1 MVSAATPLLEV
12 EKVSIR
18 FGAVQANDEVD
29 LRVFPSE
36 IHCILGEN
44 GAGKSTLMKLLYG
57 VNHPDS
63 GTIRYAGEPVTID
76 SPLVARKLGLG
87 MVFQDFRL
95 VPALSVLENVA
106 LAAPG
111 RGPRLHR
118 RELTA
123 RLTEVAGA
131 LGLDVDLDAP
141 LRTLPIAQQQQVEIA
156 KVLVA
161 GAKILIL
168 DEPTSVLAPQE
179 ADGLFAQIDELRSR
193 GFSILMITHKLREA
207 RQIADRLTVLRGGH
221 TVLEG
226 VAPSSVDD
234 VELVEAMV
242 GVRVPPLPSERAQPS
257 QGRPVL
263 ELRGLRV
270 SGTGGRVGLR
280 SLDLHVNHG
289 EIVGIAGVAGSGQ
302 RELADAVSGAL
313 DWHEGTIAVAG
324 KELRRADPRAALDAG
339 VSAVPEDP
347 VRQWVVRGM
356 SILEHIALA
365 HIKRKRK
372 QGGRRRLG
380 IDWRGLRET
389 VLHLDGAAKLK
400 MAHADRHVGTL
411 SGGNIQR
418 VVLTQALA
426 AESPVYLL
434 SYPTRGLDVAST
446 RQVHE
451 LILERRGEG
460 AGVVLI
466 SEDLDELVAVAD
478 RIAVLHDGHVAGICA
493 PHTDRQEIGRL
504 MLGAPPV

>member
-1 MVSAATPLLEV
+1 VVTAGPLLECR
-12 EKVSIR
+12 KLSIA
-18 FGAVQANDEVD
+18 FGAVQANQDVD
-29 LRVFPSE
+29 LRVFPAE

-57 VNHPDS
+57 VYQPDS
-63 GTIRYAGEPVTID
+63 GELLHEGAPVTID

-111 RGPRLHR
+111 SGPRLRR
-118 RELTA
+118 REVA
-123 RLTEVAGA
+123 NRLAEVADA
-131 LGLDVDLDAP
+131 LGLAVDVDAP

-179 ADGLFAQIDELRSR
+179 ADGLFAQMDELRSR

-207 RQIADRLTVLRGGH
+207 RQVADRLTVLRGGRS
-221 TVLEG
+221 VLEG

-234 VELVEAMV
+234 AELVEAMV
-242 GVRVPPLPSERAQPS
+242 GVRVPPLPSNRTQQADPQ
-257 QGRPVL
+257 PVL
-263 ELRGLRV
+263 EIRDLKVAG
-270 SGTGGRVGLR
+270 SGGRVGLR
-280 SLDLHVNHG
+280 SLDLTVHG
-289 EIVGIAGVAGSGQ
+289 GEVVGIAGVAGSGQ
-302 RELADAVSGAL
+302 RELADAVAGAL
-313 DWHEGTIAVAG
+313 DWRSGSVSVAG
-324 KELRRADPRAALDAG
+324 KDLRRAHPRAALDAG
-339 VSAVPEDP
+339 VLSVPDDP

-356 SILEHIALA
+356 SVVEHIALA
-365 HIKRKRK
+365 MLKRAEAV
-372 QGGRRRLG
+372 GRRGLG
-380 IDWRGLRET
+380 IDWRALRAA
-389 VLHLDGAAKLK
+389 VLHLDKAAKLK
-400 MAHADRHVGTL
+400 MAHADRQVATL

-426 AESPVYLL
+426 TEAPVYLL

-451 LILERRGEG
+451 LILERREAG
-460 AGVVLI
+460 AGVLVI
-466 SEDLDELVAVAD
+466 SEDLDELVAVSD
-478 RIAVLHDGHVAGICA
+478 RIAVLHDGEVAGICT

-504 MLGAPPV
+504 MLGAPS